1 MRDSTAE
8 ALDHLRAER
17 VPAVVL
23 EPHIDADT
31 ETVMA
36 AADHVEEL
44 LPVQFPVQ
52 ESRTSAEV
60 ERRGFSMR
68 EHLDPITFEQMKA
81 LMKAAV

>member
-1 MRDSTAE
+1 MSESTSD
-8 ALDHLRAER
+8 ALEFLRADR

-44 LPVQFPVQ
+44 LPHP
-52 ESRTSAEV
+52 V
-60 ERRGFSMR
+60 ERKGFSMR
-68 EHLDPITFEQMKA
+68 EHLDPITYEQMKA
-81 LMKAAV
+81 LMRAVV

>member
-1 MRDSTAE
+1 MSESTSD
-8 ALDHLRAER
+8 ALSFLRADR

-44 LPVQFPVQ
+44 LPHP
-52 ESRTSAEV
+52 V

-81 LMKAAV
+81 LMKAAR

>member
-1 MRDSTAE
+1 MSESTAE
-8 ALDHLRAER
+8 ALDYLRAER

-44 LPVQFPVQ
+44 LPHP
-52 ESRTSAEV
+52 V
-60 ERRGFSMR
+60 ERKGFSMR
-68 EHLDPITFEQMKA
+68 EHLDEITLERLKA
-81 LMKAAV
+81 LGRAVI

>member
-1 MRDSTAE
+1 MSESTSE
-8 ALDHLRAER
+8 ALDFLRADR

-44 LPVQFPVQ
+44 LPHP
-52 ESRTSAEV
+52 V

-68 EHLDPITFEQMKA
+68 EHLDPITYEQMKA
-81 LMKAAV
+81 LMKAAR

>member
-1 MRDSTAE
+1 MSESTAE

-44 LPVQFPVQ
+44 LPHP
-52 ESRTSAEV
+52 V
-60 ERRGFSMR
+60 ERTGFSMR

-81 LMKAAV
+81 LMKAAR